1 MLRITQIREWPHQI
15 AFLTSGQSNRPQTNH
30 LPFYR
35 ATVEGLPPEDGAV
48 VLISDL
54 QGREQ
59 ASGNRLLGE
68 VVAEE
73 LALFQSVGE
82 LGRIR
87 LIVIAGD
94 LYDYPDLRKRG
105 GTGPVDSVWHACAKL
120 APVVGVMGNHDELNV
135 PDALPDNTL
144 ILDGSVVEI
153 AGLRVG
159 GVSGIT
165 GDPKRNQRKSDQTYA
180 RALQRAVAGCPHLLI
195 LHQGPDDPASG
206 QRGDAATRATLEK
219 SYRGLTVFGHCHWD
233 NPFLITLGNG
243 QAINVDG
250 RVVICEGPGQT
261 AISSS

>member
-1 MLRITQIREWPHQI
+1 MLQVTQIREWPHQL

-35 ATVEGLPPEDGAV
+35 ATVEGLSPEDGAV

-59 ASGNRLLGE
+59 GSGNRLLGD

-73 LALFQSVGE
+73 LELFQSVGE

-105 GTGPVDSVWHACAKL
+105 GTGPVDSVWHACAEL
-120 APVVGVMGNHDELNV
+120 APVVGVMGNHDELDA
-135 PDALPDNTL
+135 PDELPDNVR

-153 AGLRVG
+153 AGLRIG

-165 GDPKRNQRKSDQTYA
+165 GDPKRNQRKSDQA
-180 RALQRAVAGCPHLLI
+180 FGRALHRAIDGYPHLLI
-195 LHQGPDDPASG
+195 LHQGPDDPTSG
-206 QRGDAATRATLEK
+206 QRGDAATRASLENR
-219 SYRGLTVFGHCHWD
+219 YQGLTVFGHRHWD
-233 NPFLITLGNG
+233 DPFVITLGNG